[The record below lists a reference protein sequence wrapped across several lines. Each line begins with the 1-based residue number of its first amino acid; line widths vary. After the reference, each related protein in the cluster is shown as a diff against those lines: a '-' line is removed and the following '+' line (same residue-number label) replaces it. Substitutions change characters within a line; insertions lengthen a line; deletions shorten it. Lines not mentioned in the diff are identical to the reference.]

1 MTRIKDT
8 VEHIAKAIISQK
20 DYLNMLDKA
29 IGDGDHGNNMAIGFT
44 AALENIENMNDDG
57 NPAKVLKAIG
67 TAFSENVGGAAGPLY
82 AAAFNR
88 AAKACDEN
96 TSFTVD
102 SVIKVL
108 GEAIEAIKKRGRV
121 KPGEKTMLDVL
132 VPVHEVFV
140 KGKEKD
146 MT

>member
-57 NPAKVLKAIG
+57 NPGCV
-67 TAFSENVGGAAGPLY
+67 
-82 AAAFNR
+82 
-88 AAKACDEN
+88 
-96 TSFTVD
+96 
-102 SVIKVL
+102 SVQPYCH
-108 GEAIEAIKKRGRV
+108 R
-121 KPGEKTMLDVL
+121 
-132 VPVHEVFV
+132 
-140 KGKEKD
+140 
-146 MT
+146 